1 MKDKRITDIV
11 VSTIKEEFP
20 DYWEGIRKN
29 SFTDIAGNP
38 ICVRED
44 GIAWE
49 TVDWCDYLILD
60 KINDK
65 VEAAGIEAVVEYSNS
80 YEVMVEAL

>member
-1 MKDKRITDIV
+1 MRDKRITDIV
-11 VSTIKEEFP
+11 VGVIKENHG
-20 DYWEGIRKN
+20 DYFNGRG
-29 SFTDIAGNP
+29 FTDIAGNR
-38 ICVRED
+38 IHVRDD

-49 TVDWCDYLILD
+49 TRSWVDYGVLD
-60 KINDK
+60 TINDR